1 MESMTK
7 KAPVKY
13 SHYLPFSFTQV
24 LHPAS
29 PSTQV
34 PPLQRSTVREI
45 RAGLVEECYP
55 TDNANRGVC
64 LIFEHDTF
72 RPDMNL
78 SPRKGSEVGW

>member
-1 MESMTK
+1 M
-7 KAPVKY
+7 
-13 SHYLPFSFTQV
+13 
-24 LHPAS
+24 
-29 PSTQV
+29 
-34 PPLQRSTVREI
+34 QRSTVRET